1 MKGKLLD
8 VKVVKY
14 SMLPRLQFDIEIEN
28 DSDTHRALI
37 YGWTGE
43 FSLQTPQYMLIGN
56 LSTDFGVHNLQSN
69 GKTQI
74 KAFCEVTPEKLDI
87 IEDQRKGAD
96 LRIFISLNLLSALIP
111 KTAPPPYDISL
122 MRSEN
127 ISVESSSG
135 ERITE
140 IPRSVWDDRLEELN
154 YGRIM
159 TLRLD
164 FPPPPLGTQLDK
176 SIGHLKDAERKIN
189 DGEWSD
195 SLASCRKSIEEL
207 QKLIG
212 HDAEKREAFF
222 QNILKDEEK
231 AKDCEDLWEA
241 VQKAKNFASGGP
253 HTYWIKTADKRDA
266 ELAIRVTSAFVHY
279 FAKNLARK

>member
-28 DSDTHRALI
+28 DSNTHKAWI
-37 YGWTGE
+37 HGWTGE
-43 FSLQTPQYMLIGN
+43 FSLQQPYMLIGN
-56 LSTDFGVHNLQSN
+56 LSTNFDFLTLEPSAK
-69 GKTQI
+69 GKI
-74 KAFCEVTPEKLDI
+74 KAFCEVSPEKLDI

-96 LRIFISLNLLSALIP
+96 LQIFISLNLIRSLIP

-122 MRSEN
+122 MGSEH

-176 SIGHLKDAERKIN
+176 SIGHLQDAEGKIN

-207 QKLIG
+207 QKLVG
-212 HDAEKREAFF
+212 HGAEKREAFF
-222 QNILKDEEK
+222 QNMLKDKEK